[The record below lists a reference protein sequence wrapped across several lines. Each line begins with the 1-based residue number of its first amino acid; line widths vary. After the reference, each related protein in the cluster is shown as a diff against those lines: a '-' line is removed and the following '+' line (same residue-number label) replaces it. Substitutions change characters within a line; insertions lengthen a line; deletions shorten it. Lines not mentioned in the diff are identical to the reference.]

1 MSIQSARSEI
11 LRRRRL
17 ETDGPGRRSN
27 SRGWFRPTTAILG
40 ALVLVCGG
48 AVAGVLATASAVPD
62 ALRPADAVTQSVLS
76 ERSFDDS
83 RAAELRISGGTQRA
97 LRAPVAGRVTA
108 LACTPGTEIARGS
121 VPFSINGI
129 SALALGGAQPPWRD
143 LVEGDTGTDVSAL
156 RAELRSLGFMVPE
169 RGGVDSTLLRAMNAL
184 LKKAG
189 VTPADAAVIAQANIA
204 WISPGPAGITGC
216 PLGIGEQVEE
226 GRILIALA
234 DNLATVSLSTLPEN
248 PVEGAR
254 VVEVNGQRYP
264 IDTETGAVTDPDAL
278 AAIIAGERIP
288 ADQNAEAGA
297 TRTLGA
303 RYILAEAVTAWV
315 TAPSALYNI
324 EGATACVAAG
334 RQTLRVN
341 LLGSQLGQSF
351 IRFAEGV
358 TPPRALDLVPN
369 QSRACE

>member
-1 MSIQSARSEI
+1 MRTRSAA
-11 LRRRRL
+11 
-17 ETDGPGRRSN
+17 DGPDRRWKM
-27 SRGWFRPTTAILG
+27 RGWFRPTTAILG
-40 ALVLVCGG
+40 ALVLVCVG
-48 AVAGVLATASAVPD
+48 AVVGVLATASTVPD
-62 ALRPADAVTQSVLS
+62 SLRPADAVTQSVVS

-83 RAAELRISGGTQRA
+83 RAVELRISGGTPRA

-121 VPFSINGI
+121 VPFSISGI
-129 SALALGGAQPPWRD
+129 PALALGGAQPPWRD
-143 LVEGDTGTDVSAL
+143 LVAGDTGTDVSVL
-156 RAELRSLGFMVPE
+156 RAELSSLGFTVPE
-169 RGGVDSTLLRAMNAL
+169 RGGVDASLLTAMNSL

-189 VTPADAAVIAQANIA
+189 ITPADASVIAQANIA

-226 GRILIALA
+226 GRTLIALA
-234 DNLATVSLSTLPEN
+234 DNLATVSLSALPEN

-264 IDTETGAVTDPDAL
+264 IDEDTGAVTDPEAL

-288 ADQNAEAGA
+288 ADQSASAGA

-303 RYILAEAVTAWV
+303 RYILAEPVTAWV

-324 EGATACVAAG
+324 EGATACVSAG
-334 RQTLRVN
+334 RQSYRVS

-358 TPPRALDLVPN
+358 TPPKALDLTPN
-369 QSRACE
+369 TARACA